1 MASAGSAQQHRLQPS
16 TTTCPP
22 ACTRTP
28 APHLTALARVRLQYG
43 LNFYLDYLAKWPE
56 YCQMAVGPAQ
66 QAMGYS
72 E

>member
-1 MASAGSAQQHRLQPS
+1 MFVL
-16 TTTCPP
+16 CPP
-22 ACTRTP
+22 LLP
-28 APHLTALARVRLQYG
+28 PQYG

-72 E
+72 ECGPASPLHLRLGAQL